1 MEHAFGPLGREK
13 YPKQFLKQRESTFI
27 KTGVKHRL
35 SNSDKLLLEIIEVQ
49 FRDYVEEDN
58 IVRFDDEYGRK

>member
-1 MEHAFGPLGREK
+1 
-13 YPKQFLKQRESTFI
+13 LKQRESTFI